1 MPTMLTKES
10 IQVLLDYTNE
20 TLEMFKNDDI
30 DETYS
35 TSGLL
40 LKKDSFVDLK
50 KQLENLLQAF

>member
-40 LKKDSFVDLK
+40 LKKDAFVDLK